1 VTITRTGE
9 PAYRTLAA
17 MDGLRAILVVLAAL
31 VVVLGGLVLLARR
44 IRRRGLHGGL
54 MGVAEELYLPSAN
67 RLRGE
72 IQAEVRQAPS
82 PGDPP
87 LKRPA

>member
-1 VTITRTGE
+1 
-9 PAYRTLAA
+9 